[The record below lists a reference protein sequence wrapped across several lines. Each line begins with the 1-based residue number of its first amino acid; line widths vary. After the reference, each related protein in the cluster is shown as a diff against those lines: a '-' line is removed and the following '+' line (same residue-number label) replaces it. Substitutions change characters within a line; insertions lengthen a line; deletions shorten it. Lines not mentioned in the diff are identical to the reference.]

1 MKIFVLSLKH
11 IWVITIGV
19 VICMSCGQRQPKHKD
34 NTCVDAGKPITIVV
48 PPPNETVPLDS
59 LVADVEFLKLGK
71 TGDVLIGGVDKLWIT
86 EQYVIVADKMK
97 SQAIFVF
104 DREGNAQAVINRL
117 GRGPQEYTHLTDVI
131 LTPDEEKIVVLD
143 NHKKKLLFYNMTG
156 DYLYDKNMPFHI
168 GSLEYIDEQTI
179 MALAYGYQTDD
190 PGLASYENNRHY
202 VYVLDTLMNIK
213 GSAMT
218 IPPYIKRFGDRVYV
232 NPSNSDTVYQVMKGG
247 NLAPQY
253 LLDMS
258 AIGGVANFGNEPIEK
273 VRAIRKEHSYFPDS
287 YIDGV
292 DLAVFRFVLPH
303 EKLNTETVLY
313 DKHTGQS
320 AAIGGQSSYSLNIYF
335 MQTEYVHEDKFISV
349 VPAFRFVNDN
359 TPMKGF
365 EKLAAIKEGLTDED
379 NPVLLFYTLKD
390 PDAPEAE

>member
-1 MKIFVLSLKH
+1 MKVTLSFKH
-11 IWVITIGV
+11 FLAVTMSA
-19 VICMSCGQRQPKHKD
+19 VICASCGQRHP
-34 NTCVDAGKPITIVV
+34 NSGYVDGLATVVV
-48 PPPNETVPLDS
+48 PPPAETVPLDS
-59 LVADVEFLKLGK
+59 LIADVEFLKLGQ

-104 DREGNAQAVINRL
+104 DRQGNARSVISRL
-117 GRGPQEYTHLTDVI
+117 GRGPQEYTHVSDVI
-131 LTPDEEKIVVLD
+131 LTPDKEKIVVLD
-143 NHKKKLLFYNMTG
+143 TFKKKLLYYSMNG
-156 DYLYDKNMPFHI
+156 DYLYDKDMPFCI

-179 MALAYGYQTDD
+179 MGLAYGYQTED

-202 VYVLDTLMNIK
+202 VYVLDTMMNIIH
-213 GSAMT
+213 SAMT
-218 IPPYIKRFGDRVYV
+218 VQPFINRFEDRVYV
-232 NPSNSDTVYQVMKGG
+232 NPNHGDTIYRVTEGG
-247 NLAPQY
+247 NLAPRY

-258 AIGGVANFGNEPIEK
+258 AIEGIANFGHEPMEK
-273 VRAIRKEHSYFPDS
+273 IMEIRKEHSYFPDS
-287 YIDGV
+287 YIDGG

-313 DKHTGQS
+313 DKHSGQS
-320 AAIGGQSSYSLNIYF
+320 SAIGGQSSYSLNIYF

-365 EKLAAIKEGLTDED
+365 EKLAALKEGLTDED
-379 NPVLLFYTLKD
+379 NPVLLFYTLKA
-390 PDAPEAE
+390 PDVD